1 VQVRTFGET
10 GNGTGEI
17 AGAACMLNSRLYK
30 ASFNY
35 PANIS
40 VPDYGPNSPAIFV
53 RGLGTNDRSGSVTAQ
68 EINQTNAGRNVNAA
82 GTGLQG
88 AIVIGVV
95 NASLINPQTDDFG
108 YNFITD

>member
-1 VQVRTFGET
+1 
-10 GNGTGEI
+10 
-17 AGAACMLNSRLYK
+17 M
-30 ASFNY
+30 
-35 PANIS
+35 
-40 VPDYGPNSPAIFV
+40 
-53 RGLGTNDRSGSVTAQ
+53 TAQ